1 MNYHIN
7 LKVKLD
13 LDLQAGIIPRVQ
25 EIFQPSFPTLGQLY
39 EGRKGNFERGYM
51 TYIKLV
57 DTREA
62 IVETGFKL
70 SYLHL
75 SAYISYAQTILK
87 SATPKLVLLF

>member
-1 MNYHIN
+1 
-7 LKVKLD
+7 
-13 LDLQAGIIPRVQ
+13 
-25 EIFQPSFPTLGQLY
+25 
-39 EGRKGNFERGYM
+39 M